1 MKHAKQFERG
11 SKVKATLFFSVMI
24 LAMIVSLILP
34 LRPTFS
40 PVEKRELTKFPK
52 LSMNPVTSGEFY
64 GDNTL
69 LNGKYFRGIDD
80 WFADTFPFREQFL
93 ALNNTIRK
101 AYGIKT
107 TEIHGTV
114 GPADDIPDTFF
125 SGE

>member
-64 GDNTL
+64 GDNTCL
-69 LNGKYFRGIDD
+69 LYTSDA
-80 WFADTFPFREQFL
+80 ADE
-93 ALNNTIRK
+93 
-101 AYGIKT
+101 
-107 TEIHGTV
+107 
-114 GPADDIPDTFF
+114 
-125 SGE
+125 

>member
-1 MKHAKQFERG
+1 
-11 SKVKATLFFSVMI
+11 
-24 LAMIVSLILP
+24 
-34 LRPTFS
+34 
-40 PVEKRELTKFPK
+40 
-52 LSMNPVTSGEFY
+52 MNPVTSGEFY

-107 TEIHGTV
+107 TEIHALSARQTISPTPSSAGN
-114 GPADDIPDTFF
+114 DLCW
-125 SGE
+125 

>member
-1 MKHAKQFERG
+1 MCIRD
-11 SKVKATLFFSVMI
+11 S
-24 LAMIVSLILP
+24 
-34 LRPTFS
+34 
-40 PVEKRELTKFPK
+40 
-52 LSMNPVTSGEFY
+52 
-64 GDNTL
+64 
-69 LNGKYFRGIDD
+69 GKYFRGIDD